1 MTQQPTP
8 VKFRVKMA
16 QEYSHAK
23 IHGFSYNLIEPD
35 AVITHAGHDYSVDWF
50 QVEFDNM
57 SPTRIY
63 SVTIICRDTG
73 HRVSYRVIE
82 KNRRARGRYTAHF
95 NCAFV
100 GMNVRSREE
109 VHAFLVA
116 ATAATRRHILLVE
129 GVA

>member
-8 VKFRVKMA
+8 VKFRVQMA
-16 QEYSHAK
+16 QEHDRAK
-23 IHGFSYNLIEPD
+23 IHGVPYNLVKPD
-35 AVITHAGHDYSVDWF
+35 AVITNAGHDYSVDWF

-82 KNRRARGRYTAHF
+82 KNRRARGRHAVHF
-95 NCAFV
+95 NCAFI

-109 VHAFLVA
+109 AQDALVA
-116 ATAATRRHILLVE
+116 ATAAARHDTLLVE